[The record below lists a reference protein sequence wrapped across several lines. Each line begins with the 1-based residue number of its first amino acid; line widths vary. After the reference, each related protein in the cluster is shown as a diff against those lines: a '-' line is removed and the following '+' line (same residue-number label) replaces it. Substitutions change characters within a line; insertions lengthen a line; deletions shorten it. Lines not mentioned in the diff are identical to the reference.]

1 MARKVI
7 ITAAL
12 LGSALS
18 KKNHPNAPITPEEM
32 AQAAYECYNEGAA
45 IAHVHARDEKG
56 VNTGRT
62 EVYQRIKDLIR
73 AKCNMVLYFTTGGGP
88 ELSADER
95 LGSLDAQ
102 PDMASLDIGSL
113 MRIHGPYRGIGWDNP
128 PWQIEQ
134 YAEEIL
140 KRNIKASIGIFHQGM
155 YNDLENLIA
164 KNLLTKPYYINIVLN
179 MPYQACLR
187 ATPSNLTSMMDKL
200 PKPKEDC
207 VFGVTCIGRDQL
219 AYTTM
224 SMCLGGNVRVGF
236 EDNIYYTEGELAKSN
251 AQFVAR
257 TARIA
262 RELGLEIAS
271 PDEAKEILGIPPR
284 KEST

>member
-12 LGSALS
+12 IGSALS
-18 KKNHPNAPITPEEM
+18 KKNHPNVPVTPEEM

-45 IAHVHARDEKG
+45 IVHIHARDEKG
-56 VNTGRT
+56 VNTGKA

-73 AKCNMVLYFTTGGGP
+73 AKCNIVLYFTTGGGP

-95 LGSLDAQ
+95 MGSLDAR
-102 PDMASLDIGSL
+102 PDMASLDVGSL
-113 MRIHGPYRGIGWDNP
+113 MRIHGPYKGTCWANP
-128 PWQIEQ
+128 PDQIER
-134 YAEEIL
+134 YAQEML
-140 KRNIKASIGIFHQGM
+140 KRDIKCSIGIFHQGM
-155 YNDLENLIA
+155 YSEVENLIA

-179 MPYQACLR
+179 MPYQGTLR
-187 ATPSNLTSMMDKL
+187 ATPDNLLIMINSL
-200 PKPKEDC
+200 PNHGQDC

-236 EDNIYYTEGELAKSN
+236 EDNLFYSEGEMAKSN

-257 TARIA
+257 SVRIA
-262 RELGLEIAS
+262 KELGLEVAT
-271 PDEAKEILGIPPR
+271 PDEARKILGIPPSKAR
-284 KEST
+284 K

>member
-12 LGSALS
+12 IGAALS
-18 KKNHPNAPITPEEM
+18 KKNHPNVPITPEEM

-45 IAHVHARDEKG
+45 IVHIHARDEKG
-56 VNTGRT
+56 VNTGKT

-73 AKCNMVLYFTTGGGP
+73 TKCNIVLYFTTGGGP

-95 LGSLDAQ
+95 MGSLDAH
-102 PDMASLDIGSL
+102 PDMASLDVGSL
-113 MRIHGPYRGIGWDNP
+113 MRIHGPYKGTCWSNP

-140 KRNIKASIGIFHQGM
+140 KRDIKCSIGIFHQGM
-155 YNDLENLIA
+155 YSEVENLIA

-179 MPYQACLR
+179 MPYQGTLR
-187 ATPSNLTSMMDKL
+187 STPQNLISMIDNL
-200 PKPKEDC
+200 PKPREDC

-224 SMCLGGNVRVGF
+224 AMCMGGNARVGF
-236 EDNIYYTEGELAKSN
+236 EDNIHYTDGELAKSN

-271 PDEAKEILGIPPR
+271 PDEARDILGIPRP
-284 KEST
+284 